1 MSIKNWPEQERPR
14 ERLLIQGAS
23 SLSDAELLAI
33 FLRTG
38 VVGYSAVSLARH
50 LLLQF
55 GSLSTLMNAPKQQFC
70 QCHGLGPAK
79 FSQLQAVMEMAKRCL
94 FEDIQ
99 QATKL
104 TSPASSAD
112 YLQAQLQ
119 HCEEEVFAILYLN
132 NQHQPIHFEKLFYGT
147 IDAASVY
154 PRVVVKKTLEQNAAA
169 VIIAHN
175 HPSGIAEPSQADRN
189 ITQRLQQALSL
200 VDIRLLDHFIIGC
213 GEVTSFAER
222 GLL

>member
-1 MSIKNWPEQERPR
+1 MSIKNWPAQERPR
-14 ERLLIQGAS
+14 ERLLKQGAI

-38 VVGYSAVSLARH
+38 VSGRSAVALSRQLI
-50 LLLQF
+50 LEF
-55 GSLSTLMNAPKQQFC
+55 GTLSALMNASFKEFC
-70 QCHGLGPAK
+70 SCHGLGPAK
-79 FSQLQAVMEMAKRCL
+79 FAQLQAVMEMAKRCL

-99 QATKL
+99 DATRL
-104 TSPASSAD
+104 TTPRSSAD

-119 HCEEEVFAILYLN
+119 HCDEEVFAILYLN

-175 HPSGIAEPSQADRN
+175 HPSGIAEPSEADRN
-189 ITQRLQQALSL
+189 ITQRLQKALSL
-200 VDIRLLDHFIIGC
+200 VDIRLLDHFVIGS

-222 GLL
+222 GFL

>member
-1 MSIKNWPEQERPR
+1 MSIKDWPEQERPR
-14 ERLLIQGAS
+14 ERLLNQGAS

-38 VVGYSAVSLARH
+38 TQGVSAVTLSRQ

-55 GSLSTLMNAPKQQFC
+55 GTLSSLINASIEDFC
-70 QCHGLGPAK
+70 KGRGLGIAK
-79 FSQLQAVMEMAKRCL
+79 FTQLQAVMEMAQRCL
-94 FEDIQ
+94 FEEINE
-99 QATKL
+99 ATKL
-104 TSPASSAD
+104 TTPDATAN

-119 HCEEEVFAILYLN
+119 HCQEEVFAILYLT

-154 PRVVVKKTLEQNAAA
+154 PRVVVKKTLQQNAAA

-175 HPSGIAEPSQADRN
+175 HPSGISEPSEADRT
-189 ITQRLQQALSL
+189 ITQRLQKALSL
-200 VDIRLLDHFIIGC
+200 VDIRLLDHFIIGN